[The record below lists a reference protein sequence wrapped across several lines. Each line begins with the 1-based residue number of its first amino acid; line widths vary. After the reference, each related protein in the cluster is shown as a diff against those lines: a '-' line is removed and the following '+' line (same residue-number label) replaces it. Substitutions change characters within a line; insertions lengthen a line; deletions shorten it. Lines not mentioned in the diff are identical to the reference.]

1 MPLRMGTPFHTTGE
15 SLRTGNE
22 TNAGVDPNETKAM
35 RGLIASTRI
44 RRRRRMLTQVS
55 RDLKEP
61 GTVTTRLTVA
71 PGTVTRRASGSV
83 YVVVPHPIMGLR
95 IHRIAVSTSGS
106 RQRSM
111 QNRKA
116 GRSVGQFFAERHG
129 SPNKQRYWTKPP
141 ELLEATVG
149 GDFGDCREQNRNV
162 HSSRLWIEL
171 PASQAMS
178 RPSPI

>member
-22 TNAGVDPNETKAM
+22 TNAGAGPNETKAM

-61 GTVTTRLTVA
+61 GPVTTRLTVA

-83 YVVVPHPIMGLR
+83 YVVVPHPIMCR
-95 IHRIAVSTSGS
+95 IHRIVESMRGGLTADYAKSEGRAFSWKILCRTPSAAALVAAPRAARQTSHDTGPKTA
-106 RQRSM
+106 R
-111 QNRKA
+111 
-116 GRSVGQFFAERHG
+116 
-129 SPNKQRYWTKPP
+129 T
-141 ELLEATVG
+141 
-149 GDFGDCREQNRNV
+149 
-162 HSSRLWIEL
+162 
-171 PASQAMS
+171 PA
-178 RPSPI
+178 